1 MEIVMKKLILAA
13 VLAAPLAA
21 PALAQSET
29 SGFAGENAAVTQYQT
44 QAPREF
50 AARRFANP
58 AAVTPAQQVQID
70 RQGNLYNY

>member
-1 MEIVMKKLILAA
+1 MKKLILAA

-21 PALAQSET
+21 PALAQSEV
-29 SGFAGENAAVTQYQT
+29 SGYAGENAAVTQYQT

-58 AAVTPAQQVQID
+58 AAVTPTEQVQID
-70 RQGNLYNY
+70 RQGNPYNY

>member
-1 MEIVMKKLILAA
+1 MKKLILAA

-21 PALAQSET
+21 PALAQSE
-29 SGFAGENAAVTQYQT
+29 AGSAVNDAAAVTQYQT

-58 AAVTPAQQVQID
+58 ASVTQAEQVLIN
-70 RQGNLYNY
+70 RQGNPYNY

>member
-1 MEIVMKKLILAA
+1 MKKLILAA

-21 PALAQSET
+21 PALAQPEV
-29 SGFAGENAAVTQYQT
+29 SGFAGENAALTQYQT

-58 AAVTPAQQVQID
+58 AAVTQAQQVQID
-70 RQGNLYNY
+70 RHRNPYND